1 MIEQGGKGGLPTG
14 HGRKGSD
21 QAWDWTEKGFVP
33 ASGGSAKKLK
43 IKKDSHPAHRGKK
56 AVQVGPYQI
65 YPGGTR
71 YLKEGD
77 FDGFDVLIP
86 LDDTRAIRL
95 ELGQTVQV
103 LGCPWPDFSPP
114 PDGFE
119 EFLLDKVIPL
129 LQAGKK
135 VMVYCIGSHGRTGTF
150 LASLI
155 ALLENREQTPDP
167 ISAAR
172 KRHCHKSVETLE
184 QAEAIFALRGE
195 DLPESYSNDPS
206 LRDYSLGITNY
217 GTGGKSGVYY
227 LEDLA
232 DDSFNPPGS
241 SRYGYLD
248 QARLPGGSQGTFGAF
263 GSGTGVKESFP
274 TDKEL
279 K

>member
-1 MIEQGGKGGLPTG
+1 MIEQGGKGGLPARRART
-14 HGRKGSD
+14 RKGSGS
-21 QAWDWTEKGFVP
+21 DWVWTGKGYVP
-33 ASGGSAKKLK
+33 GGATSKVYYE
-43 IKKDSHPAHRGKK
+43 DHPEHRGKK

-65 YPGGTR
+65 HPGGTR

-86 LDDTRAIRL
+86 LDDTRGIRL
-95 ELGQTVQV
+95 DLGQTIQI

-167 ISAAR
+167 IAAAR
-172 KRHCHKSVETLE
+172 KRHCHKAVETLR

-195 DLPESYSNDPS
+195 ELPESYRDDPS
-206 LRDYSLGITNY
+206 LTAHSFSTVDYGSA
-217 GTGGKSGVYY
+217 GKGGVYY

-232 DDSFNPPGS
+232 DSAFNPPGS
-241 SRYGYLD
+241 SRYGFFN
-248 QARLPGGSQGTFGAF
+248 QARSSGGSQGTFGTS
-263 GSGTGVKESFP
+263 GSDTGAREGSP
-274 TDKEL
+274 TAK
-279 K
+279 KPK